1 MSPATLKSALIA
13 SILGLAVVHAAEPW
27 KILDVDFPDPAV
39 IQTDDGYYA
48 FGTNSGGINAQV
60 AHSTDFQSWTLLD
73 GVDALPGPFPSWVAE
88 GGSPSVWAPD
98 VIQRVCWNRP
108 PISLPILRT
117 PLLDLGRRHLR
128 HVLLRDRP

>member
-73 GVDALPGPFPSWVAE
+73 GVDALPGPFPGWVAE
-88 GGSPSVWAPD
+88 GGSP
-98 VIQRVCWNRP
+98 R
-108 PISLPILRT
+108 
-117 PLLDLGRRHLR
+117 RRHLR